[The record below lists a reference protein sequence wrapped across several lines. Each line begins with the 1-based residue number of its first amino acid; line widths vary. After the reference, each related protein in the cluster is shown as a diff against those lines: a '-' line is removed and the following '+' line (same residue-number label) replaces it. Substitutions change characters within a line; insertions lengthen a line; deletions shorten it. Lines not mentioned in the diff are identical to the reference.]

1 MAEKKLVRWTIA
13 LAAALVLV
21 IAAGYSYWTRG
32 VYVKITN
39 NTQNTL
45 KHTDIT
51 YSVGVI
57 HIAELVPGASYGRY
71 VNPKGGSDLSLEWS
85 DFSGKHS
92 SDTLGVYFEHNYAG
106 SVEIAVEPDNRVS
119 VVDKIRLF
127 PIGG

>member
-1 MAEKKLVRWTIA
+1 LVRWKIA

-32 VYVKITN
+32 VYIKIAN
-39 NTQNTL
+39 NTRNAL
-45 KHTDIT
+45 KHIDIT

-57 HIAELVPGASYGRY
+57 HIAELAPGASYGRY
-71 VNPKGGSDLSLEWS
+71 ANPKGGSDLSLEWS
-85 DFSGKHS
+85 DSSGKH

-106 SVEIAVEPDNRVS
+106 SVEIAVEPDSRVS
-119 VVDKIRLF
+119 VADKIRLF

>member
-45 KHTDIT
+45 KHIDIT

-85 DFSGKHS
+85 DFSGSILLTHLVCIS
-92 SDTLGVYFEHNYAG
+92 STTTREVLKSLWSLTTE
-106 SVEIAVEPDNRVS
+106 SQ
-119 VVDKIRLF
+119 
-127 PIGG
+127 